1 MVEAKI
7 KKFAEV
13 CDLSNNMIARS
24 SYIIKLL
31 ETVSSG
37 LPEKKHN
44 KLTTYMCKIVSKLNN
59 SEPFGDVDKN
69 YFIFPVNTSSLGI
82 INEFSFVTNRL
93 RVPVIKKN
101 DPTHLSELSRLA
113 LKTNYNWI
121 SAISNKKSI
130 QPEDFYLKLDLIST
144 HPI

>member
-59 SEPFGDVDKN
+59 SEPFGDQIIETFEGWPVEDISRSMKYIGTYFHLLNQAELNEIIYIFVD
-69 YFIFPVNTSSLGI
+69 S
-82 INEFSFVTNRL
+82 
-93 RVPVIKKN
+93 
-101 DPTHLSELSRLA
+101 
-113 LKTNYNWI
+113 
-121 SAISNKKSI
+121 
-130 QPEDFYLKLDLIST
+130 
-144 HPI
+144 